1 MSDPFFI
8 PSSTATVEVKAIDGG
23 SLTITASFA
32 WKPVLPGHET
42 FRATSYSFLVEN
54 KAKGKRV
61 LFDLGL
67 RKDLGW
73 TPKIWNVVKDVKFEI
88 DKDVPTQLVEG
99 GVPLE
104 SVDAVIWSHSHLD
117 HIGDVSLFPSS
128 TELVVGQ
135 GTMARFLPSYPEN
148 KDAVLHESDLTGRQ
162 VTELSFDESK
172 ISIGDFKAIDYFE
185 DGSLYI
191 LDVPGHVTGH
201 VNALARVTPTT
212 FILLGGDTC
221 HHPAM
226 MRPSVNSAR
235 HFPCPGSFSESVS
248 HEHFAVDGKVPTD
261 QPLLE
266 TGDRKSVV

>member
-104 SVDAVIWSHSHLD
+104 SVDAVIWRW
-117 HIGDVSLFPSS
+117 VSPHGLFC
-128 TELVVGQ
+128 
-135 GTMARFLPSYPEN
+135 R
-148 KDAVLHESDLTGRQ
+148 
-162 VTELSFDESK
+162 
-172 ISIGDFKAIDYFE
+172 
-185 DGSLYI
+185 
-191 LDVPGHVTGH
+191 
-201 VNALARVTPTT
+201 
-212 FILLGGDTC
+212 C
-221 HHPAM
+221 
-226 MRPSVNSAR
+226 
-235 HFPCPGSFSESVS
+235 
-248 HEHFAVDGKVPTD
+248 
-261 QPLLE
+261 
-266 TGDRKSVV
+266 